1 MTEQWRELL
10 SLLNLPGFITSRFA
24 PSPHSLNT
32 GAEKKTLEMISSEGK
47 GVVVYM
53 NQEGRGIGLV
63 NKIHAYALQDKG
75 MDTVEANEA
84 LGFPADLRDYG
95 IGAQILADL
104 GVKKIRI
111 LTNNTR
117 KIIGLEGYGLEIVE
131 RLSIEAEPT
140 ETNKKY
146 LKTKKEK
153 LGHLLS

>member
-1 MTEQWRELL
+1 
-10 SLLNLPGFITSRFA
+10 
-24 PSPHSLNT
+24 
-32 GAEKKTLEMISSEGK
+32 
-47 GVVVYM
+47 M

-104 GVKKIRI
+104 GVKKIKL
-111 LTNNTR
+111 LTNNPR
-117 KIIGLEGYGLEIVE
+117 KIIGLEGYGLKVVE
-131 RLSIEAEPT
+131 RIPIEIRPT
-140 ETNKKY
+140 KINKNY

-153 LGHLLS
+153 LGHLLT